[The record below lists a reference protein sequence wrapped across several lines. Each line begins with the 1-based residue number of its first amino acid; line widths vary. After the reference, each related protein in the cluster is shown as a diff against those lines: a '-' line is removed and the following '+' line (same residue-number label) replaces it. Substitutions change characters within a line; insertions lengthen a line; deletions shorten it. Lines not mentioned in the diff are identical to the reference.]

1 MAAPSDRAPRLI
13 SPDELAPL
21 LGDPAVV
28 VIEIAFADDDTA
40 FRAAHVPG
48 SRWAHWK
55 RLLWHATDREFPGA
69 SVVADRLGALGVPTG
84 ATIVLSGDPV
94 QFGTYAFWVL
104 QMLGCER
111 LLLLD
116 GGRMG
121 WLDGGFPVES
131 GSEIW
136 EPAGYST
143 GAGDQR
149 ARVGR
154 DGVLESV
161 GRGDGLIVDLRSD
174 EEYRGER
181 VAPATAPFDH
191 GAERKGRI
199 PGAVHLSHQ
208 SLIDEHGRF
217 RTVPE
222 LRAAVEAVGV
232 GPETDVIT
240 YCRLSHRASLGW
252 FVLSELLGH
261 QRTRVY
267 DGSWTEWGSIVGVP
281 IEREP
286 VEDPRR

>member
-1 MAAPSDRAPRLI
+1 MARLSNAAPRLI
-13 SPDELAPL
+13 APDELVPL
-21 LGDPAVV
+21 LDDPAVV

-40 FRAAHVPG
+40 FRTAHVPG
-48 SRWAHWK
+48 SRWAYWK
-55 RLLWHATDREFPGA
+55 RLLWHATDREFPDA
-69 SVVADRLGALGVPTG
+69 SVIAERLGALGVPAG

-121 WLDGGFPVES
+121 WLEGGFPVES
-131 GSEIW
+131 GSAAS
-136 EPAGYST
+136 EPASYST
-143 GAGDQR
+143 GGADLR

-161 GRGDGLIVDLRSD
+161 GRGDGLILDLRSE

-199 PGAVHLSHQ
+199 PGAVHLPHQ
-208 SLIDEHGRF
+208 RLVADHGRF
-217 RTVPE
+217 RTVAE

-261 QRTRVY
+261 ERVRVY

-281 IEREP
+281 IELGP
-286 VEDPRR
+286 VRAAP